1 MVADVLEPQ
10 RARILDQQAEDAAA
24 AGRIADRAVRLG
36 VDPGGDEALEL
47 LPAVVEHADG
57 RVARAGDLA
66 GDVEQPMQHRVDVE
80 LGDEPPARIDQ
91 APEAELV
98 KGGMR
103 HRTTPRS

>member
-1 MVADVLEPQ
+1 MVADVLEAQ
-10 RARILDQQAEDAAA
+10 RPRLLDQQPEDAPAA
-24 AGRIADRAVRLG
+24 WEVADRPVRVG

-66 GDVEQPMQHRVDVE
+66 GDVEQLLEHGLDVE
-80 LGDEPPARIDQ
+80 FGDQAPARIDQ

-98 KGGMR
+98 KSGR
-103 HRTTPRS
+103 